1 MNVERALLKLNKLKS
16 EMEVGCFY
24 NTNAEYKMKP
34 WLELLEDSIAFLDG
48 K

>member
-16 EMEVGCFY
+16 EMEVECFY